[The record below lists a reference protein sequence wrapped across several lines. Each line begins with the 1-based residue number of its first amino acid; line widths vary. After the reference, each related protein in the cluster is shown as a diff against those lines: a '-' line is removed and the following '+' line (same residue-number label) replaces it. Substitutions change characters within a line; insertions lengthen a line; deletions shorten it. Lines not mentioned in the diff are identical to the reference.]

1 MITGTFLLK
10 EAAAL
15 TQPSQESH
23 SVLLLAFDLH
33 NRGTWQLSAPRE
45 AGKCC
50 LLAKTGVLLLKKKR
64 RLAAP
69 GEYSLY
75 HGCFLCQDFLF
86 ITFSLILLHVPLKYK
101 IFTY

>member
-15 TQPSQESH
+15 TQPSQEYH

-50 LLAKTGVLLLKKKR
+50 LLAKTGVLLLKKKEIGSTWR
-64 RLAAP
+64 IQ
-69 GEYSLY
+69 SLPWLFSVSGFPIY
-75 HGCFLCQDFLF
+75 HFL
-86 ITFSLILLHVPLKYK
+86 PN
-101 IFTY
+101 FTPCSS